1 MHLFLFLCLI
11 LFVLAYS
18 AYSYKLG
25 FKRAL
30 ATAALTTITFSPIIT
45 PIDFLGSTISS
56 SVCRADS
63 TGKFSTKLTARKRYL
78 PRIITG
84 VSEYKALLAA
94 PTLTNTQSFV
104 EDKLPGLQRAMNLYG
119 ASLRKGEVPD
129 EISREA
135 TELTE
140 AFVGTMSKLVDNK
153 SNAISSEALQN
164 SKKALDTYL
173 KFASLSPVDSDD
185 YKLQ

>member
-1 MHLFLFLCLI
+1 MHLFLCLI
-11 LFVLAYS
+11 LFVSVYPAYS
-18 AYSYKLG
+18 FKLG

-30 ATAALTTITFSPIIT
+30 ANAALTTITFCPIT
-45 PIDFLGSTISS
+45 APIDFLGTTLPS
-56 SVCRADS
+56 SVCHADS

-78 PRIITG
+78 PRIVTG
-84 VSEYKALLAA
+84 VTEYKAFLAA

-140 AFVGTMSKLVDNK
+140 AFVGTMSKLVDKK
-153 SNAISSEALQN
+153 SNAVSSEALQN
-164 SKKALDTYL
+164 SKKALETYL